1 MPENIVIADPS
12 RTVRTLVK
20 LAFPERADAVI
31 EATDPDGLIEALVA
45 PAETLLVVDDA
56 WAAVPAV
63 RERLSGAAAGVV
75 VLGPATHGGLPWH
88 EVLGL
93 DAARVVA
100 VPKPVSR
107 GSVREAADRL
117 LGATEASGSAT
128 ARALRALVAEEVA
141 KAVRDEVK
149 GVVWRIVPEL
159 AERLIK
165 EELDRLLKE
174 EDEEGEQ

>member
-1 MPENIVIADPS
+1 MPEHIIIADPS

-31 EATDPDGLIEALVA
+31 EATEPDGLIEALSA

-75 VLGPATHGGLPWH
+75 VLGPATHGGVPWH

-93 DAARVVA
+93 DAACVAA

-107 GSVREAADRL
+107 RSVREAADRL
-117 LGATEASGSAT
+117 LGATGADASIKASD
-128 ARALRALVAEEVA
+128 LRAIVAEEVA

-165 EELDRLLKE
+165 EELERLLK